1 MPVAMND
8 PSPQP
13 RGAEAIDPSRIDPSQ
28 MDARVARNLGAVG
41 DEQLAAAMAGPMREQ
56 ILTEIFGRM
65 ATHLRADKARDTDA
79 VIHWRIGGR
88 PRRSRRVR
96 DGHPRWRLHGEPGP
110 GVGLAR
116 VVFTIAGTDFLR
128 LVTGNAAGP
137 TLFMRGKLK
146 IEGDMMFAA
155 SAPPCSRFPADSG

>member
-1 MPVAMND
+1 
-8 PSPQP
+8 
-13 RGAEAIDPSRIDPSQ
+13 
-28 MDARVARNLGAVG
+28 
-41 DEQLAAAMAGPMREQ
+41 MREQ

-88 PRRSRRVR
+88 PDGGHDEFETVIR
-96 DGHPRWRLHGEPGP
+96 DGACTVSE
-110 GVGLAR
+110 GLESASPR

-137 TLFMRGKLK
+137 MLFMRGKLK

-155 SAPPCSRFPADSG
+155 SAASLFTIPRG